1 MRLGLK
7 INFSFNTALVILL
20 LLLVACQNKE
30 EIPID
35 TIEINTQFQR
45 FDQAFF
51 GIDTNRFEQ
60 ELITVKNEFPLF
72 FKNGGTLKFW
82 RIQRTEPL
90 QIELYQKTE
99 KTFGS
104 LSAENEKLNLM
115 LKRYYQL
122 FGQEDTLRFYTYI
135 SRLDFGFPVL
145 FADTV
150 CFAALDLYLGPK
162 SKFYQ
167 NLPAYLAYE
176 RQAKFLVRDVGEA
189 LLQPRIPRKQKSE
202 TLLDAMVHY
211 GKLHYF
217 LEKLNPGL
225 SEADLLKYPPEKL
238 AFSKEREKQM
248 WVYFIENQLLFKS
261 SADALRRFIEVAP
274 FSKFRTELDVKTP
287 GRIGQWFGYQI
298 VKAYAENNPEQ
309 PLLELLEEMDSQK
322 ILKLSAYKP

>member
-1 MRLGLK
+1 MRLGTK
-7 INFSFNTALVILL
+7 FNYSFNTALAILL
-20 LLLVACQNKE
+20 LLLVACQNKN
-30 EIPID
+30 EIPTDDIL
-35 TIEINTQFQR
+35 IETHFKR
-45 FDQAFF
+45 FEKAFF
-51 GIDTNRFEQ
+51 SIDTNRFEQ
-60 ELITVKNEFPLF
+60 ELKTVKNEFPLF

-82 RIQRTEPL
+82 RTQRTEPL
-90 QIELYQKTE
+90 QIELYQKIE
-99 KTFGS
+99 KTFGN
-104 LSAENEKLNLM
+104 LQKENEKLNLM

-122 FGQEDTLRFYTYI
+122 FGQKDTLSFYTYI

-145 FADTV
+145 FADSV

-189 LLQPRIPRKQKSE
+189 LLRPRIPRKQKNE

-211 GKLHYF
+211 GKMHYF
-217 LEKLNPGL
+217 LEKLHPGL
-225 SEADLLKYPPEKL
+225 SEADLLKFPPEKL
-238 AFSKEREKQM
+238 AFSKNREKQM
-248 WVYFIENQLLFKS
+248 WVYFIENQLLFKN
-261 SADALRRFIEVAP
+261 SADAQRRFIDVAP

-287 GRIGQWFGYQI
+287 GRIGQWYGYLI
-298 VKAYAENNPEQ
+298 VKAYAKKYPDQ